1 VFIVNPY
8 NHLKSLTLYYCEKMK
23 KTYERNIDVFI
34 AIFLLLSIL
43 ISSLALA
50 ETGTPEV
57 KVKTVFGQIESA
69 LVSLKNEDK
78 FVKSNIRD
86 VLELH
91 LMPEINT
98 QFFSNKVLGKNLTK
112 VPKELKGDFV
122 TELSLQLINSYS
134 QLLSKYNNETINI
147 GASSLSKSGKMASV
161 KITIV
166 GKIKTNNA
174 VVKLLKSTD
183 GNWQFFDIIIEG
195 ISILD
200 AKQKEINS
208 SIHRLGV
215 EGTLSHLKSVNQK
228 SISSS

>member
-1 VFIVNPY
+1 M
-8 NHLKSLTLYYCEKMK
+8 KMK
-23 KTYERNIDVFI
+23 KSYSHNVNIYVVIFI
-34 AIFLLLSIL
+34 VLSL
-43 ISSLALA
+43 FISALA
-50 ETGTPEV
+50 TGSSDSPEL
-57 KVKTVFGQIESA
+57 KTKIVFGQIESA

-91 LMPEINT
+91 LMPEVNT

-112 VPKELKGDFV
+112 IPNELKGDFV

-228 SISSS
+228 SIYSS

>member
-1 VFIVNPY
+1 M
-8 NHLKSLTLYYCEKMK
+8 KMK
-23 KTYERNIDVFI
+23 KSYSHNVNIYVVIFI
-34 AIFLLLSIL
+34 VLSL
-43 ISSLALA
+43 FISTLA
-50 ETGTPEV
+50 TGSSDSPEL
-57 KVKTVFGQIESA
+57 KTKIVFGQIESA

-78 FVKSNIRD
+78 FVKSHIRD

-91 LMPEINT
+91 LMPAINT

>member
-1 VFIVNPY
+1 M
-8 NHLKSLTLYYCEKMK
+8 KMK
-23 KTYERNIDVFI
+23 KSYSHNVNIYVVIFI
-34 AIFLLLSIL
+34 VLSL
-43 ISSLALA
+43 FISALA
-50 ETGTPEV
+50 IGSLDYPEL
-57 KVKTVFGQIESA
+57 KTKIVFGQIESL

-91 LMPEINT
+91 LMPEVNT
-98 QFFSNKVLGKNLTK
+98 QFFSNNVLGKNRTK
-112 VPKELKGDFV
+112 IPNELKGDFV

-166 GKIKTNNA
+166 GKIKTKNA
-174 VVKLLKSTD
+174 VVKLLKATN
-183 GNWQFFDIIIEG
+183 GNWQFFDVIIEG

-215 EGTLSHLKSVNQK
+215 KDTLSHLKSVNQK

>member
-1 VFIVNPY
+1 M
-8 NHLKSLTLYYCEKMK
+8 KMK
-23 KTYERNIDVFI
+23 KSYSHNVNIYVVIFI
-34 AIFLLLSIL
+34 VLSL
-43 ISSLALA
+43 FISALA
-50 ETGTPEV
+50 TGSSDSPEL
-57 KVKTVFGQIESA
+57 KTKIVFGQIESA

-91 LMPEINT
+91 LMPEVNT

-112 VPKELKGDFV
+112 IPNELKGDFV

-147 GASSLSKSGKMASV
+147 ESSSLSKSGKMASV

>member
-1 VFIVNPY
+1 M
-8 NHLKSLTLYYCEKMK
+8 KMK
-23 KTYERNIDVFI
+23 KSYSHNVNIYLVIFI
-34 AIFLLLSIL
+34 VLSL
-43 ISSLALA
+43 FISALA
-50 ETGTPEV
+50 TGSSDSPEL
-57 KVKTVFGQIESA
+57 KTKIVFGQIESA

-78 FVKSNIRD
+78 FIKRNIKD

-91 LMPEINT
+91 LMPEVNT

-112 VPKELKGDFV
+112 IPNELKGNFV

-161 KITIV
+161 KITII

-183 GNWQFFDIIIEG
+183 GNWQFFDIVIEG

>member
-1 VFIVNPY
+1 M
-8 NHLKSLTLYYCEKMK
+8 KMK
-23 KTYERNIDVFI
+23 KSYSHNVNIYLVIFI
-34 AIFLLLSIL
+34 VLSL
-43 ISSLALA
+43 FISALA
-50 ETGTPEV
+50 TGSSDSPEL
-57 KVKTVFGQIESA
+57 KTKIVFGQIESA

-91 LMPEINT
+91 LMPEVNT

-112 VPKELKGDFV
+112 IPNELKGDFV

>member
-1 VFIVNPY
+1 M
-8 NHLKSLTLYYCEKMK
+8 KMK
-23 KTYERNIDVFI
+23 KSYSHNVNIYVVIFI
-34 AIFLLLSIL
+34 VLSL
-43 ISSLALA
+43 FISALA
-50 ETGTPEV
+50 IGSLDYPEL
-57 KVKTVFGQIESA
+57 KTKIVFGQIESA

-91 LMPEINT
+91 LMPEVNT

-112 VPKELKGDFV
+112 IPNELKGDFV

-215 EGTLSHLKSVNQK
+215 KGTLSHLKSVNQK

>member
-1 VFIVNPY
+1 M
-8 NHLKSLTLYYCEKMK
+8 KMK
-23 KTYERNIDVFI
+23 KSYSHNVNIYVVIFI
-34 AIFLLLSIL
+34 VLSL
-43 ISSLALA
+43 FISALA
-50 ETGTPEV
+50 TGSSDSPEL
-57 KVKTVFGQIESA
+57 KTKIVFGQIESA

-78 FVKSNIRD
+78 FIKRNIRD

-91 LMPEINT
+91 LMPEVNT

-112 VPKELKGDFV
+112 IPNELKGNFV

-161 KITIV
+161 KITII

-183 GNWQFFDIIIEG
+183 GNWQFFDIVIEG

>member
-1 VFIVNPY
+1 VVIFIV
-8 NHLKSLTLYYCEKMK
+8 LSL
-23 KTYERNIDVFI
+23 FI
-34 AIFLLLSIL
+34 S
-43 ISSLALA
+43 ALA
-50 ETGTPEV
+50 TGSSDSPEL
-57 KVKTVFGQIESA
+57 KTKIVFGQIESA

-78 FVKSNIRD
+78 FIKRNIRD

-91 LMPEINT
+91 LMPEVNT

-112 VPKELKGDFV
+112 IPNELKGNFV

-161 KITIV
+161 KITII

-183 GNWQFFDIIIEG
+183 GNWQFFDIVIEG

>member
-1 VFIVNPY
+1 M
-8 NHLKSLTLYYCEKMK
+8 KMK
-23 KTYERNIDVFI
+23 KSYSHNVNIYVVIFI
-34 AIFLLLSIL
+34 VLSL
-43 ISSLALA
+43 FISALA
-50 ETGTPEV
+50 TGSSDSPEL
-57 KVKTVFGQIESA
+57 KTKIVFGQIESA

-91 LMPEINT
+91 LMPEVNT

-112 VPKELKGDFV
+112 IPNELKGDFV